1 MTSEWIQKA
10 NAWLKNETDINY
22 KRIIQEAIQD
32 EGLLEEYFG
41 SRLEFGTAGLRGA
54 LGPGPNRMN
63 ETVVHQTSLAI
74 AKYICAK
81 HESPSVVIGYD
92 ARNKSDTFSRLASQ
106 VFMSEGVQ
114 VHEFPFIVPTPLLAH
129 AVVRLGASAGVMIT
143 ASHNPPSDNGYK
155 VYWSNGAQII
165 PPHDKGIS
173 GIFDGLPFP
182 PVPVPE
188 KVPDVVPQYVSD
200 EYMDAVQ
207 ALRVHKGGP
216 LSIVYTPLHGVG
228 GVWVQKTLEQAG
240 YTDLHLVKEQFQPD
254 GNFPFAPFPNPE
266 EPKSMELAFALAQ
279 KCSAD
284 IIIANDPDADRLAV
298 AIRYGD
304 DFLKLT
310 GDQVGLL
317 LADDL
322 LRNRTWDRPM
332 VATTIVSSSQ
342 LKSIAKEFQAEY
354 VETLTGFK
362 WIANAAI
369 EHSGEFVV
377 GFEEAL
383 GYSVADVARDKDGVS
398 AALLVCDI
406 AAKAKKEGKTLRNFL
421 FEIYKRHGFALSQ
434 QKSIKKPGASGKQ
447 EISEMMERLR
457 NAPPTKIAGVS
468 VVEQRDIHTSIQTN
482 MIEGTTKEISLPKS
496 NVLSFFLEDGTRII
510 VRPSGTEPKIKFYFE
525 TLTKIEHLNDWEQA
539 QHQNQTRID
548 ILIDDLLHN
557 QLGIPK

>member
-1 MTSEWIQKA
+1 MISDWKNKA
-10 NAWLKNETDINY
+10 HAWLNNETNPQY
-22 KRIIQEAIQD
+22 KNIIQEAIHD
-32 EGLLEEYFG
+32 GDLLEEFFG

-63 ETVVHQTSLAI
+63 KTVVHQTSLAI
-74 AKYICAK
+74 AKYICA
-81 HESPSVVIGYD
+81 HNENPSVVIGYD
-92 ARNKSDTFSRLASQ
+92 ARNKSDTFARLASQ
-106 VFMSEGVQ
+106 VFMNEGVQ
-114 VHEFPFIVPTPLLAH
+114 VYEFPYIVPTPLLAH
-129 AVVRLGASAGVMIT
+129 AVVRLKASAGVMIT

-155 VYWSNGAQII
+155 VYWANGAQII
-165 PPHDKGIS
+165 PPHDRGIS
-173 GIFDGLPFP
+173 TIFDELPFP
-182 PVPVPE
+182 PVHVP
-188 KVPDVVPQYVSD
+188 KSTPDVVPEIVSE

-207 ALRVHKGGP
+207 ELRVHSGGP
-216 LSIVYTPLHGVG
+216 LKIVYTPLHGVG
-228 GVWVQKTLEQAG
+228 GVWVQKTLERAG
-240 YTDLHLVKEQFQPD
+240 YTDLHLVTEQFQPD
-254 GNFPFAPFPNPE
+254 GDFPFAPFPNPE
-266 EPKSMELAFALAQ
+266 EAKSMELAFALAK
-279 KCSAD
+279 KCQAD

-298 AIRYGD
+298 AIRYED

-322 LRNRTWDRPM
+322 LRNKEWKRPM

-342 LKSIAKEFQAEY
+342 LKNIAQEFQAEY

-369 EHSGEFVV
+369 AHEGEFVV

-406 AAKAKKEGKTLRNFL
+406 AAKAKKEGKTIRNAL

-447 EISEMMERLR
+447 EISAMMDALR
-457 NAPPTKIAGVS
+457 SSPPTKIAGS
-468 VVEQRDIHTSIQTN
+468 LVVEQRDIQASVQKDIQTGATSL
-482 MIEGTTKEISLPKS
+482 IALPKS
-496 NVLSFFLEDGTRII
+496 NVLSFFLEDETRIV

-525 TLTKIEHLNDWEQA
+525 TRTKIENIEDWGSA
-539 QHQNQTRID
+539 LAKNQQQIQK
-548 ILIDDLLHN
+548 LVEDLLHN
-557 QLGIPK
+557 QLNIPK